1 MIKALK
7 AALAFLLL
15 WIVVSTFLFVY
26 SDILWSGQPDPGN
39 IVLATSSDWTFAS
52 ATLPII
58 SNYGDPLAIL
68 EPIQVLKQYQK
79 EHSTRALQQDTDAT
93 ERKFL
98 VAYYYGPDRAGNIL
112 HNFFN
117 SIMWAVATNRTVL
130 WEYYVDRGHSN
141 SVQDCEKYLKRNPWL
156 PSYSEW
162 SRKLRLAAPVP
173 VRAHDMLSSLA
184 QVVVAPQIRDIYPKN
199 AKIARVKWSDDPAH
213 LLQER
218 PHPWSLNF
226 LTRWS
231 WSWRN
236 SNNVIQVEQ
245 ERIIRRL
252 YSRGLVFLYGMLFQA
267 CFTIAVNTTA
277 TTAGRPHNSATR
289 PTDTSI
295 ALHSRHT
302 VAADDGS
309 YVEDEIA
316 CLQKLLLPTAKASF
330 TPCWV
335 YLMSDRPKTLE
346 LLSAWLLAR
355 NCTPVVTST
364 SINTSTINKDT
375 TLQPHASTFETTTFH
390 KHNNN
395 NNNNQHASSSSI
407 LLDEHGPRSGAGFL
421 EDLIMASAARTGFI
435 GVEARQQG
443 LPARSSTA
451 LVLEKIEYD
460 RTVEAVTSS
469 SSTSS
474 GSGSGSS
481 SSRYHQLQLG
491 VLQRCALPFRD
502 ETKGYTYGPSTPM
515 FRRNA
520 TWIKQVHRE
529 RNDQSRREQQPPTR
543 GSETAVP

>member
-1 MIKALK
+1 MIKPLK

-15 WIVVSTFLFVY
+15 WVVVVVSTFLFVY
-26 SDILWSGQPDPGN
+26 SDIVLSWQPDTDPGVN
-39 IVLATSSDWTFAS
+39 INGLTTSSDWAFAS
-52 ATLPII
+52 ATLPTTT
-58 SNYGDPLAIL
+58 SYGDSLAIL

-79 EHSTRALQQDTDAT
+79 EHSDQALQEDAITVAT

-117 SIMWAVATNRTVL
+117 SIIWAVVTNRTVL
-130 WEYYVDRGHSN
+130 WEYYVDRPHSN
-141 SVQDCEKYLKRNPWL
+141 SVQDCEQFLKRNPWL
-156 PSYSEW
+156 PSYTEW
-162 SRKLRLAAPVP
+162 SRKLHLAAPVP
-173 VRAHDMLSSLA
+173 VRARDMLSTSA
-184 QVVVAPQIRDIYPKN
+184 QVVLAPQIRDIYPRN
-199 AKIARVKWSDDPAH
+199 DKITRVKWSDDPAH
-213 LLQER
+213 LLQQR
-218 PHPWSLNF
+218 P
-226 LTRWS
+226 S
-231 WSWRN
+231 WSVLWLLSGSGR
-236 SNNVIQVEQ
+236 SSVVVS
-245 ERIIRRL
+245 ERIRRL

-267 CFTIAVNTTA
+267 CFTIAVNITTI
-277 TTAGRPHNSATR
+277 TAGRPK

-309 YVEDEIA
+309 YINDEIA
-316 CLQKLLLPTAKASF
+316 CLQKLLPAKAS

-355 NCTPVVTST
+355 NCTPVVSSISDIST
-364 SINTSTINKDT
+364 N
-375 TLQPHASTFETTTFH
+375 TTTPQPRATSEPTTTTTTIS
-390 KHNNN
+390 HNNHD
-395 NNNNQHASSSSI
+395 HASSV
-407 LLDEHGPRSGAGFL
+407 LVDEHGPRAGAGFL

-469 SSTSS
+469 ST
-474 GSGSGSS
+474 
-481 SSRYHQLQLG
+481 SRYHPSQLG
-491 VLQRCALPFRD
+491 ALQRCALPFRD
-502 ETKGYTYGPSTPM
+502 ETKGYTYGPGTPM

-529 RNDQSRREQQPPTR
+529 RNDQSRREQRAPGR
-543 GSETAVP
+543 HSETAVP